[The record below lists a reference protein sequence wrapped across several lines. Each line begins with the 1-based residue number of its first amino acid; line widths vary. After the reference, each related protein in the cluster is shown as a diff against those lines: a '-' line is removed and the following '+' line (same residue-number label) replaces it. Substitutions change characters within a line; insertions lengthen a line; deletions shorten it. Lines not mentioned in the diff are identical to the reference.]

1 MNNELL
7 KPADAAARLH
17 ISERTLR
24 ELKRTGAVRYVAVS
38 GRSIRYRPDDL
49 ADYINSRV
57 RCDDQHPR
65 RVSRRSVSLS
75 PRANN
80 VVSLS
85 EALANK

>member
-1 MNNELL
+1 MAELL

-57 RCDDQHPR
+57 RCDDQQPR